1 MEKCCVLEGTL
12 AAPRSMGPSGISR
25 SPRLGPRPQSLSGQ
39 ALRRPP
45 ADVVDGNVPKLFV
58 HGRLA
63 PLPRR
68 HIQGRLC
75 MLVGYAD
82 FYVVAG
88 N

>member
-1 MEKCCVLEGTL
+1 M
-12 AAPRSMGPSGISR
+12 SGFELHGEMLCSR
-25 SPRLGPRPQSLSGQ
+25 GNSCSPQEHGAFRHLSLPTSV
-39 ALRRPP
+39 ACLRRPP